1 MVYVFSSG
9 CQQLCWTNWV
19 GIAVM
24 LFLYVALILA
34 SLTECLYC
42 FPRLPMNET
51 AQFKVTLRR
60 QIYIPFTLLNFWCWK
75 MFHNTLYEIF
85 MVFCIILV
93 LYILY
98 IIYYSMSYCHF
109 ANFWIHGVYSMYE
122 WTNVCL
128 CACMHANPRM
138 PGLT

>member
-1 MVYVFSSG
+1 VVHVFSSG

-24 LFLYVALILA
+24 LFYYVALILA

-42 FPRLPMNET
+42 FPHSPVNET

-60 QIYIPFTLLNFWCWK
+60 QIYIPFTLLNSWCWE

-85 MVFCIILV
+85 MVFCIILL

-98 IIYYSMSYCHF
+98 IIPCPTVILQTFGSMECTVCM
-109 ANFWIHGVYSMYE
+109 NE
-122 WTNVCL
+122 WMCVCVH
-128 CACMHANPRM
+128 ACKS
-138 PGLT
+138 